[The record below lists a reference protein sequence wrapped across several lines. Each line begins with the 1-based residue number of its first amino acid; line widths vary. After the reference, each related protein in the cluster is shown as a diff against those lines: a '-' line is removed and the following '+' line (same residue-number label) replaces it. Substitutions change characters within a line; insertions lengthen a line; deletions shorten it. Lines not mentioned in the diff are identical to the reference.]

1 MTFNAQRWLK
11 ITLFNLLI
19 VAALGALMRYK
30 IGFSFP
36 YFSQK
41 NILHAHSHFA
51 FLAWVTQGLYILLI
65 EYLHEKTPH
74 LDLKRYTNLLT
85 LNLLCAFVML
95 FSFFIQGYG
104 LVSISFSTLSILLAC
119 VFAFHFFR
127 DLKAI
132 ETHRNSVPWF
142 KAALWFNIFSSI
154 GTFYLA
160 YMMASH
166 HFNERLYLAAVYYY
180 LHFQY
185 NGFFFFMIM
194 GLSIHKLPLL
204 LPSYIYSKQIF
215 HLFLVS
221 VIPAYFLSTLWANLP
236 LWLYVIVVLA
246 AFVQTFAWIKFIRS
260 IHKSLSS
267 SIGLSNFVKYLIL
280 FIFTACSIKFLL
292 QLGSTIPSIS
302 KLAFGF
308 RPIVIA
314 YLHLILLAVISF
326 FILAYAF
333 VFKLI
338 RVNRSTTIAIGV
350 FSAGILL
357 NEIFLGIQGV
367 VSFAYLPV
375 PHIQEALFVASL
387 VLLLGGILLVISQ
400 FKKGTPVQLNAYSKF
415 KK

>member
-1 MTFNAQRWLK
+1 MTFNSRRWLK
-11 ITLFNLLI
+11 ITLLNLFI
-19 VAALGALMRYK
+19 VAVLGALMRYK

-36 YFSQK
+36 YFNQK

-51 FLAWVTQGLYILLI
+51 FLGWVTQGLYILLI
-65 EYLHEKTPH
+65 QYLQEKTSNI
-74 LDLKRYTNLLT
+74 DIKRYTTLLT
-85 LNLLCAFVML
+85 LNLVCAFIML

-104 LVSISFSTLSILLAC
+104 LISISFSTLSILLAC
-119 VFAFHFFR
+119 VFAYYFFK
-127 DLKAI
+127 DFKAI
-132 ETHRNSVPWF
+132 KTNRESVPWF
-142 KAALWFNIFSSI
+142 KAALWFNLFSSL

-166 HFNERLYLAAVYYY
+166 NFNERWYLGAVYYY

-194 GLSIHKLPLL
+194 GLSIHKLPAL
-204 LPSYIYSKQIF
+204 LPSYTYSKKIF
-215 HLFLVS
+215 NLFLVS

-236 LWLYVIVVLA
+236 VWLYVIVVLA
-246 AFVQTFAWIKFIRS
+246 AFVQTFAWITFVQSIR
-260 IHKSLSS
+260 KSLSS
-267 SIGLSNFVKYLIL
+267 SIGSSYFVKYLIL
-280 FIFTACSIKFLL
+280 FVFTACSIKFLL

-326 FILAYAF
+326 FILSY
-333 VFKLI
+333 VYIFKLI
-338 RVNRSTTIAIGV
+338 RVNKSTTIALSV

-387 VLLLGGILLVISQ
+387 VLLLGGALLLLSQ
-400 FKKGTPVQLNAYSKF
+400 LKKESPSTGF
-415 KK
+415 

>member
-1 MTFNAQRWLK
+1 MTFNSRRWLK
-11 ITLFNLLI
+11 ITLINLFF
-19 VAALGALMRYK
+19 VAVLGALMRYK

-36 YFSQK
+36 YFNQK

-51 FLAWVTQGLYILLI
+51 FLGWVTQGLYILLI
-65 EYLHEKTPH
+65 QYLQEKTSH
-74 LDLKRYTNLLT
+74 INIKRYTTLLT
-85 LNLLCAFVML
+85 LNLVCAFIML

-104 LVSISFSTLSILLAC
+104 LISISFSTLSILLAC

-127 DLKAI
+127 DLNTI
-132 ETHRNSVPWF
+132 ETSRNSVPWF

-166 HFNERLYLAAVYYY
+166 NFNERWYLAAVYYY

-194 GLSIHKLPLL
+194 GLSIHKLPIL
-204 LPSYIYSKQIF
+204 LPSYTYSKQIF
-215 HLFLVS
+215 NLFLGS

-236 LWLYVIVVLA
+236 MWLYVIVVFA
-246 AFVQTFAWIKFIRS
+246 AFVQTFAWIKFVQSIRN
-260 IHKSLSS
+260 SLFS
-267 SIGLSNFVKYLIL
+267 SIGSSNFVKYLIL
-280 FIFTACSIKFLL
+280 FVFTACSIKFLL
-292 QLGSTIPSIS
+292 QMGSTIPSIS

-326 FILAYAF
+326 FILAYVY

-338 RVNRSTTIAIGV
+338 RVNRSTTIALSV

-387 VLLLGGILLVISQ
+387 VLLLGGALLVLSQ
-400 FKKGTPVQLNAYSKF
+400 LKKESPSTGF
-415 KK
+415 